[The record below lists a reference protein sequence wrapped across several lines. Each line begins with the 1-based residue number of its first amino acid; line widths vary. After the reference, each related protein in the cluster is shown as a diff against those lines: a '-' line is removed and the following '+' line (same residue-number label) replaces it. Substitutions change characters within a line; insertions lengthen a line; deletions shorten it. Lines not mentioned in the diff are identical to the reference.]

1 MPIADLVAD
10 VEAEG
15 TTGCCSFEAVEAAEA
30 ADDTAD
36 VVGTFNLL
44 LPAPA

>member
-1 MPIADLVAD
+1 MPTADLVAD
-10 VEAEG
+10 VEADG
-15 TTGCCSFEAVEAAEA
+15 TTGCSLEAVEAAEA
-30 ADDTAD
+30 AEDTAD